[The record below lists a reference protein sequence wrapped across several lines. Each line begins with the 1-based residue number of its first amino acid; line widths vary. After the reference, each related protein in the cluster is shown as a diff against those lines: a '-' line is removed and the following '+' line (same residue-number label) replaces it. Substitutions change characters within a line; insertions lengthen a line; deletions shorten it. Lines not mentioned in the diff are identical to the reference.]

1 MTWTSE
7 AAEHAK
13 RVFPEESCGLLVKI
27 DGEEQYWECKNISP
41 EPEEIFI
48 INPDDWVE
56 AEDISDEIIAVV
68 HSHPKGSADPSE
80 LDKESCERFRWPFY
94 IFSVEKDEWHYLE
107 PERYIACPRLK
118 ESTNTD
124 PNLRTIRLYGR
135 LAREIGWKTLHADVT
150 NTASVLAFL
159 NANWP
164 NIPYPEISQ
173 YYQIQI
179 GEEYINDKLLDLE
192 VEGDIRIVPIVSGS
206 WFWAAVAAIKKWY
219 LAQNFIVQTL
229 VMTAALTAVEY
240 GVQTAINWLAPKDS
254 NDDSKEQET
263 ASIFSGIQ
271 NVSRSGVP
279 VPVLYGDVFTGS
291 NVISAGVHAGI
302 QNLNV
307 DNPSS
312 IDESTLE
319 AAVTAFKEEY
329 AWSKDKI
336 HTFRDQ
342 SKGMAELGNRDTPQ
356 ILEIVDLWGEGE
368 IEGFPSAASYSKTTQ
383 ETLYNKAALKD
394 VYVDGA
400 PVLSRAA
407 VEPFDVPATYNVQSV
422 KFTSRFGTVDQT
434 PIPENNRISTATGYS
449 DLILREAGQPPSTV
463 TKSINNFDANEA
475 VVQIIFPGGLR
486 NSKNEASGVTFQIV
500 VVLNTGVAINAFPNT
515 KYHGWIDG
523 NVGDVVEPNILN
535 SEGKI
540 EEGLNYRH
548 IAYEKYSTGV
558 LSLDYRIDLDS
569 YRDLKYDSSHPSY
582 NSNSPNAVAGTH
594 VTQIK
599 IERLGNNYTDS
610 GAQGTFQLKSITE
623 VIKETPNYFY
633 SAYGKITLNSDNF
646 QSIPRRMYHLRGT
659 KIKIPA
665 ANTASVSAHFTRIAN
680 YRYIYIRPV
689 GGGHGLSVGDF
700 VTLTVTD
707 TGGILEA
714 TYDPDSSIGNAYD
727 ISQFNGIYKVSL
739 NYNSDVFAIENALQ
753 VNDSDSDKPDE
764 IGSGNIFQTNPTSSQ
779 QVTCTYKITPGV
791 DSTNGRIIYP
801 NGYVFNGTLTTTKY
815 WCSDPAWIL
824 YDLLTNTR
832 TIPSSLVNEKVTGA
846 YDYGLGQ
853 NIDETVIDKYNL
865 FEASKYASELVHGEP
880 RFSCNAV
887 LNEQK
892 QVYNIINDICSCFRA
907 MPYYASG
914 ALQLSVDKPGDS
926 VYVFNRSNV
935 GVDGFSYT
943 GSPSEDRYTVV
954 NVSYFNLDTKE
965 RDYVTVEA
973 DKVFIDKYGY
983 QVKSLKSFACNS
995 KAQAVRLGRWFIQT
1009 QHNEGETVTFI
1020 SSLHSG
1026 VLVRPGQIISISDPL
1041 RAGVRLGGRIAS
1053 VTNTSTFV
1061 IDHLETGVSLLEDEE
1076 ISVLLPTAAVTT
1088 GSEVPYGKLETKTIH
1103 ADTNGTSV
1111 VVKSAFSEAPAVGA
1125 PWVINKTDIKPIKYR
1140 VVGIG
1145 ESDQLNYTITAMR
1158 YDEDK
1163 YDVIEANVE
1172 E

>member
-41 EPEEIFI
+41 EPEDVFI

-56 AEDISDEIIAVV
+56 AEDISDEIIAIV

-94 IFSVEKDEWHYLE
+94 IFSVEKNEWHYLE
-107 PERYIACPRLK
+107 PEKYIACPRLK

-124 PNLRTIRLYGR
+124 PKLRTIRLYGR
-135 LAREIGWKTLHADVT
+135 LAREVGWKTLHADVT
-150 NTASVLAFL
+150 NTSSVFAFL

-173 YYQIQI
+173 YYQVQI
-179 GEEYINDKLLDLE
+179 GEEYINNELLDLE

-206 WFWAAVAAIKKWY
+206 ILGAIWGFVSTY
-219 LAQNFIVQTL
+219 LTWQT
-229 VMTAALTAVEY
+229 VKTAIILTVIEY
-240 GVQTAINWLAPKDS
+240 GIQKAIDWLSPKDS

-291 NVISAGVHAGI
+291 NVISAGIHAGI
-302 QNLNV
+302 QNLDV
-307 DNPSS
+307 DNLGS
-312 IDESTLE
+312 IDDAGFNNVVE
-319 AAVTAFKEEY
+319 AFKEEF
-329 AWSKDKI
+329 AWSKDKSY
-336 HTFRDQ
+336 TFRDE
-342 SKGMAELGNRDTPQ
+342 SKGMAILGSRDAPQ
-356 ILEIVDLWGEGE
+356 TLEIVDLWGEGE

-407 VEPFDVPATYNVQSV
+407 VEPFDVPATYNVQNV
-422 KFTSRFGTVDQT
+422 KFTARFGTVDQT
-434 PIPENNRISTATGYS
+434 PIPENNRISTSTGYS

-463 TKSINNFDANEA
+463 TKSINNIHANEA
-475 VVQIIFPGGLR
+475 VVQIIFPNGLR

-500 VVLNTGVAINAFPNT
+500 VVLDTGVAINAFPNT
-515 KYHGWIDG
+515 QYFQWIDG
-523 NVGDVVEPNILN
+523 NASDVVEPNVLN

-540 EEGLNYRH
+540 EEDLSYRH
-548 IAYEKYSTGV
+548 MVYEKHSIGV

-582 NSNSPNAVAGTH
+582 DPDEPDALAGRY
-594 VTQIK
+594 VTEIK
-599 IERLGNNYTDS
+599 IERLGNNYTDAA
-610 GAQGTFQLKSITE
+610 AQGTFQLKSITE

-633 SAYGKITLNSDNF
+633 SAYGKLTLNSDNF
-646 QSIPRRMYHLRGT
+646 QSVPRRMYHLRGT

-665 ANTASVSAHFTRIAN
+665 PYTS
-680 YRYIYIRPV
+680 
-689 GGGHGLSVGDF
+689 GG
-700 VTLTVTD
+700 T
-707 TGGILEA
+707 
-714 TYDPDSSIGNAYD
+714 TYTPTIDSN
-727 ISQFNGIYKVSL
+727 
-739 NYNSDVFAIENALQ
+739 
-753 VNDSDSDKPDE
+753 
-764 IGSGNIFQTNPTSSQ
+764 
-779 QVTCTYKITPGV
+779 
-791 DSTNGRIIYP
+791 NGRVIYP
-801 NGYVFNGTLTTTKY
+801 DGYVFSGTLTTEKH

-832 TIPSSLVNEKVTGA
+832 TIPSSLVNEKATGA

-892 QVYNIINDICSCFRA
+892 QVYTIINDICSCFRA

-973 DKVFIDKYGY
+973 DKAFIDKYGY

-995 KAQAVRLGRWFIQT
+995 KAQAVRLGRWFIHT
-1009 QHNEGETVTFI
+1009 QHNEGETVTFT

-1041 RAGVRLGGRIAS
+1041 RAGERLGGRIATVFNS
-1053 VTNTSTFV
+1053 LGGGISTSSFNLDTV
-1061 IDHLETGVSLLEDEE
+1061 DGVQVPAVGDELS
-1076 ISVLLPTAAVTT
+1076 ILLPTASTTT
-1088 GSEVPYGKLETKTIH
+1088 GSNIPYGKVETRTISLVFPP
-1103 ADTNGTSV
+1103 ASPPQPNITRVSV
-1111 VVKSAFSEAPAVGA
+1111 SSGFSEAPAIGS
-1125 PWVINKTDIKPIKYR
+1125 PWVISKTDVKPIKYR
-1140 VVGIG
+1140 VVGVG

-1163 YDVIEANVE
+1163 YDAIEANVE

>member
-48 INPDDWVE
+48 IDPDDWVE
-56 AEDISDEIIAVV
+56 AEDVSDEIIAVV
-68 HSHPKGSADPSE
+68 HSHPAGSADPSE

-94 IFSVEKDEWHYLE
+94 IFSVEKNEWHYLE
-107 PERYIACPRLK
+107 PENYIVCPRLK

-124 PNLRTIRLYGR
+124 PNLRTIRVYGR

-240 GVQTAINWLAPKDS
+240 GVQAAINWLVPKDS

-271 NVSRSGVP
+271 NVSRSGIP
-279 VPVLYGDVFTGS
+279 VPVLYGDIFTGS
-291 NVISAGVHAGI
+291 NVISAGIHAGI
-302 QNLNV
+302 QNLPV
-307 DNPSS
+307 DNPGS
-312 IDESTLE
+312 IDGSELN
-319 AAVTAFKEEY
+319 AAVEAFKEEF
-329 AWSKDKI
+329 AWSRGKEYS
-336 HTFRDQ
+336 FRDN
-342 SKGMAELGNRDTPQ
+342 SKGMAILGSRDTPQ

-422 KFTSRFGTVDQT
+422 KFTARFGTADQT
-434 PIPENNRISTATGYS
+434 PIPENDRISTSTGYS

-463 TKSINNFDANEA
+463 TKSINNIDANEV

-500 VVLNTGVAINAFPNT
+500 VVLNTGVAINAFPNA
-515 KYHGWIDG
+515 KYHDWIDG
-523 NVGDVVEPNILN
+523 NESDVVEPNVLN

-540 EEGLNYRH
+540 EKDLNYRH
-548 IAYEKYSTGV
+548 ITYEKYSTGV

-646 QSIPRRMYHLRGT
+646 QSVPRRMYHLRGT

-665 ANTASVSAHFTRIAN
+665 ANTASVSANYWASNGSYNLIVNKTAHGLAIGDSVTFTDGT
-680 YRYIYIRPV
+680 P
-689 GGGHGLSVGDF
+689 GGG
-700 VTLTVTD
+700 
-707 TGGILEA
+707 A
-714 TYDPDSSIGNAYD
+714 T
-727 ISQFNGIYKVSL
+727 NGIYEINGVTNDDQFMLKRTE
-739 NYNSDVFAIENALQ
+739 NNAIGDINNQFA
-753 VNDSDSDKPDE
+753 
-764 IGSGNIFQTNPTSSQ
+764 
-779 QVTCTYKITPGV
+779 CTYKITPSV
-791 DSTNGRIIYP
+791 DSTNGRIKYP
-801 NGYVFNGTLTTTKY
+801 AGYVFSGTLTTTKY

-853 NIDETVIDKYNL
+853 NVDETVIDKYNL

-892 QVYNIINDICSCFRA
+892 QVYTIINDICSCFRA

-1009 QHNEGETVTFI
+1009 QHNEGETVTFT

-1041 RAGVRLGGRIAS
+1041 RAGERLGGRIATVFNSLGGGISTSSFNLDS
-1053 VTNTSTFV
+1053 VN
-1061 IDHLETGVSLLEDEE
+1061 GVQVPVAGDELS
-1076 ISVLLPTAAVTT
+1076 ILLPTASATT
-1088 GSEVPYGKLETKTIH
+1088 GSNIPYGKVETRTISLVFPP
-1103 ADTNGTSV
+1103 DSPPQPNITRISV
-1111 VVKSAFSEAPAVGA
+1111 SSGFSEAPAIGS
-1125 PWVINKTDIKPIKYR
+1125 PWVISKTDIKPIKYR